1 MRRYLIGITGGSG
14 YIGSSLAKHLAG
26 SFDVRLLDVK
36 VPEQSFSEAVSFQR
50 CDVRNYEEVKK
61 ALEDVD
67 LVIHGAIVQ
76 IPLINEDKRLGYEV
90 DILGTQ
96 NVCRAVDENPRIK
109 GLILTGSW
117 HTVGERELR
126 G

>member
-26 SFDVRLLDVK
+26 SFDVRLLDVR

-61 ALEDVD
+61 AFQIGRNALILADSRFNIEKLKTFADITVLENLGYEEERICKDCEIKSD
-67 LVIHGAIVQ
+67 LVILFAK
-76 IPLINEDKRLGYEV
+76 KR
-90 DILGTQ
+90 
-96 NVCRAVDENPRIK
+96 
-109 GLILTGSW
+109 
-117 HTVGERELR
+117 
-126 G
+126 